1 VFLILDPDFSDYSHM
16 SNLLKIYS
24 SEAANS
30 FVEDSMSYAMSY
42 AAGGLRW
49 GVQKTE
55 KLQGVNFWYVIKMS

>member
-1 VFLILDPDFSDYSHM
+1 M

-30 FVEDSMSYAMSY
+30 FVEDSMKYALSY

-49 GVQKTE
+49 GCQKTE
-55 KLQGVNFWYVIKMS
+55 KLKTVMIIIQLLMR

>member
-1 VFLILDPDFSDYSHM
+1 MYWFLDANFADYSHM

-30 FVEDSMSYAMSY
+30 FVEDSMKYALSY

-49 GVQKTE
+49 GCQKTE
-55 KLQGVNFWYVIKMS
+55 KLKTVMIIIQLLMR